1 MLGSRLQTVADF
13 VPRGSVIAD
22 IGTDHGYLPI
32 ELIKSGKCTK
42 AVAADVNEGPLFAA
56 KRSVRAAG
64 LCARID
70 IRLGSG
76 LAVLQTGEVDIAI
89 FCGMGGNLIRQLLID
104 SPAVV
109 NSLKGLILQP
119 QQGYSALRRYLY
131 EIGWHIEDEAIAKE
145 DGRIYQVIYAVPGS
159 APLPSEIELEIGETT
174 EIGDNCT
181 LYQNVT
187 LGGTGKE
194 QGKRHPTLGN
204 NVMVGSGAKVLGPFK
219 VGDNARVAAGAV
231 VLDEVPANATAVGV
245 PARVVRINGVKPNS
259 LDQVHVADPVSQELC
274 RMQAKCLNLQTRLE
288 ALEKERA
295 RSSERPEREESAQ

>member
-1 MLGSRLQTVADF
+1 MLGLRLQTVADF

-64 LCARID
+64 LCAQID

-159 APLPSEIELEIGETT
+159 APLPSEIELEIGPVLNAARPPLFAEM
-174 EIGDNCT
+174 IG
-181 LYQNVT
+181 
-187 LGGTGKE
+187 E
-194 QGKRHPTLGN
+194 FI
-204 NVMVGSGAKVLGPFK
+204 AK
-219 VGDNARVAAGAV
+219 ARRSLNGM
-231 VLDEVPANATAVGV
+231 EKSATA
-245 PARVVRINGVKPNS
+245 KNS
-259 LDQVHVADPVSQELC
+259 PHYLQMQEYVC
-274 RMQAKCLNLQTRLE
+274 KLE
-288 ALEKERA
+288 ELL
-295 RSSERPEREESAQ
+295 